1 MIRSVEPVVGNV
13 FEYGR
18 NFGASHDPAQSSP
31 IFRNITYVLSI
42 PPIIIPFII
51 KMIKPD
57 LSLKVWNHSYENKET
72 YFSAKR
78 MLETYQEKVT
88 QQDALVNKLT
98 LEQTK

>member
-1 MIRSVEPVVGNV
+1 MES
-13 FEYGR
+13 
-18 NFGASHDPAQSSP
+18 
-31 IFRNITYVLSI
+31 ITYVLSI

-57 LSLKVWNHSYENKET
+57 LSLKVWIHSYENKET
-72 YFSAKR
+72 YSSAKR

-88 QQDALVNKLT
+88 QQEALVNKLT